1 MNIKTQTN
9 LYYTVLFSNQ
19 EIIFSLIPKTMQRE
33 KDYLKKKIDKL
44 AVVLAEL
51 LAKVTKTDVAFT
63 KEEFAAEFDKVLNEE
78 SNLTIAMILEMK
90 AEVFA
95 QVLRDEY
102 EFNPNQIHILADLL
116 YQYSLNFEGYGENL
130 NSKIVA
136 LYESC
141 IDNGIALS
149 LDKYRLIDFLKK

>member
-1 MNIKTQTN
+1 
-9 LYYTVLFSNQ
+9 
-19 EIIFSLIPKTMQRE
+19 MQRE

-63 KEEFAAEFDKVLNEE
+63 KQEFAAEFDKVLNEE
-78 SNLTIAMILEMK
+78 SNLTIAMVLELK
-90 AEVFA
+90 AEVFL

-102 EFNPNQIHILADLL
+102 EFNPNQLYILADLL
-116 YQYSLNFEGYGENL
+116 YQYSLNFEESRENL

-136 LYESC
+136 LYENC
-141 IDNGIALS
+141 IDDGIALS
-149 LDKYRLIDFLKK
+149 LDRYKLIDFLKNKM